1 MQKRPQTCPKY
12 IQPPQKKKMCP
23 QIQNQNQLIVQEMAQ
38 SVNNAADTAHM
49 NQGTG
54 YTVLMK
60 KRDARLLF

>member
-1 MQKRPQTCPKY
+1 
-12 IQPPQKKKMCP
+12 MCP